1 MTLIARITALINV
14 VASDIKNL
22 FQNKQDKIKHG
33 TATPIGGNDGDIYL
47 QHQ

>member
-1 MTLIARITALINV
+1 MTLIARTTALINAIGV
-14 VASDIKNL
+14 DIKNL

-33 TATPIGGNDGDIYL
+33 TSTPTGGNDGDIYL

>member
-22 FQNKQDKIKHG
+22 SKNKQDKIKHG
-33 TATPIGGNDGDIYL
+33 TATPTGGNDGDIYL

>member
-14 VASDIKNL
+14 VASDIKN
-22 FQNKQDKIKHG
+22 KQDKIKHG
-33 TATPIGGNDGDIYL
+33 TATPTGGNDGDIYL